1 MKIIRSIY
9 TLYAVLL
16 FILLMLVFGLFIV
29 LPLLISPRGGK
40 ISFFFLRVWAILWSF
55 LIGIRFRT
63 FGTAHIDLNQ
73 AYIYI
78 FNHRSF
84 LDAPLIPMTI
94 KQELR
99 GLGKKELS
107 KIPIFGLIISR
118 VAVWVDRKDSQSR
131 KASLTKMQ
139 EILQQGISIIV
150 APEGTR
156 NDTDKTLLPF
166 QKGAFRL
173 AIDTQTP
180 ILPMAVIGADKLLPK
195 GSLLLRPG
203 VIEIYFSAPILP
215 TSLKAENPVEHLS
228 EKCYSRLE
236 AMILTHE

>member
-1 MKIIRSIY
+1 MKIIKSIY
-9 TLYAVLL
+9 TIYAVLL
-16 FILLMLVFGLFIV
+16 FVILMLVFGLFIV
-29 LPLLISPRGGK
+29 LPLLVSTRGGK
-40 ISFFFLRVWAILWSF
+40 ISFFFLRVWATFWLF
-55 LIGIRFRT
+55 LIGIRLRT
-63 FGTAHIDLNQ
+63 FGTEHIDPKK

-84 LDAPLIPMTI
+84 LDAPLIPMAI

-131 KASLTKMQ
+131 KASLAKMQ
-139 EILQQGISIIV
+139 EILKRGISIIV

-156 NDTDKTLLPF
+156 NNTDEALLPF

-203 VIEIYFSAPILP
+203 VIEIYFSAPIHP
-215 TSLKAENPVEHLS
+215 SSMKTENPVEQLS